1 MTFLLALIL
10 PLAHASYDPHCM
22 KLLQGDPGDRIQR
35 FYGRMIDAVHS
46 RPIARKL
53 KRERLQPIDYET
65 FYDVIS
71 ELNLSASFTD
81 GTRITLTGGQHSLAL
96 LSRKLETENVIQV
109 TYSPQALERVREVL
123 RGACIAVNPE
133 RWCDS
138 YDTYMGLSDNRARVF
153 SRKEEQALK
162 WATIYQTPN
171 TFSTR
176 VMKKQS
182 TSPEDLRIRIERLR
196 NMHLI
201 TSTSILRGVFNE
213 SNVQEISSR
222 FATKYLNDAYDRMYN
237 MTENNISYFPR

>member
-1 MTFLLALIL
+1 MIFLFALLL
-10 PLAHASYDPHCM
+10 PLVHASYDPHCM
-22 KLLQGDPGDRIQR
+22 KLLEGKPGDRIQR
-35 FYGRMIDAVHS
+35 FYERMVESVHS

-53 KRERLQPIDYET
+53 KREHLRPIDYET

-71 ELNLSASFTD
+71 ELNLTAVFTD

-96 LSRKLETENVIQV
+96 LSRKLENENVTQV
-109 TYSPQALERVREVL
+109 TYSLQALERVREVL
-123 RGACIAVNPE
+123 RGACKAVNPE
-133 RWCDS
+133 RWCES
-138 YDTYMGLSDNRARVF
+138 YDTYMGLSDNRARIF

-171 TFSTR
+171 TFATR
-176 VMKKQS
+176 VLKKQS

-196 NMHLI
+196 HTRLI

-213 SNVQEISSR
+213 SNVQEISNC
-222 FATKYLNDAYDRMYN
+222 FAASYINDAYDRMYN